1 MKTVYVQHIGCHH
14 SHCNVHLSIQS
25 FCHHHEYDGWYWM
38 QVLEAAVIAIPHPKW
53 TERPLLVV
61 VSAPG
66 SNLTK
71 EDVLSFLQV

>member
-1 MKTVYVQHIGCHH
+1 M
-14 SHCNVHLSIQS
+14 
-25 FCHHHEYDGWYWM
+25 
-38 QVLEAAVIAIPHPKW
+38 IAIPHPKW

-71 EDVLSFLQV
+71 EDVLNFLQV